1 MNGFPM
7 KARLFRLDLMGVL
20 SALALLAIVLVAIM
34 LIVPG
39 AHHAAREWVH
49 GLPV

>member
-1 MNGFPM
+1 M
-7 KARLFRLDLMGVL
+7 KARLFRLNLMGVL
-20 SALALLAIVLVAIM
+20 YALALLAIALVAIM

-39 AHHAAREWVH
+39 AHHAVREWVH